1 MEVQLL
7 LRSYCNV
14 ISTCLGGLPDGT
26 ICAYCGR
33 TSTRWRNCFANKSYH
48 TLTDEEQTYIVQS
61 KGSCASNF
69 VGGKCK
75 KHVLRPMQRT
85 APVSVIPLT
94 PVPLVPVPLTVPAPR
109 AESKATVSASAPV
122 PRALESDVP
131 VPVPAP
137 VSNDPAPVLACRVPV
152 TPVTSSR
159 ERQVARAINLLSP
172 SKAFTQI
179 RKTKGKKAS
188 QKDKKRKRDELKAL
202 RDEQEKRG
210 ERVTA
215 AQLCEDI
222 ETVYN
227 LEEAP
232 PTSITVQRQD
242 TRLIFVELS
251 DWILTK
257 LAGML

>member
-1 MEVQLL
+1 MCLELCGWEMQEACSPCNATHSSCQCYSS
-7 LRSYCNV
+7 RSC
-14 ISTCLGGLPDGT
+14 SSCT
-26 ICAYCGR
+26 
-33 TSTRWRNCFANKSYH
+33 
-48 TLTDEEQTYIVQS
+48 
-61 KGSCASNF
+61 CASH
-69 VGGKCK
+69 C
-75 KHVLRPMQRT
+75 T
-85 APVSVIPLT
+85 C
-94 PVPLVPVPLTVPAPR
+94 PR
-109 AESKATVSASAPV
+109 AESKATVPASAPV